1 MLAPDIRNDIVDCF
15 ADVRKNVLLIIIQ
28 YLYPAIYKCKL
39 TEFTFFQI
47 IVKSIIEEIGG
58 DVFCLLVDESSD
70 VSYKEQMA
78 VVLRYVDKLGLI
90 KERLIGVIHVKET
103 SASCLKSNINALF
116 GKYGLSIKQV
126 RG

>member
-58 DVFCLLVDESSD
+58 DVFF
-70 VSYKEQMA
+70 YW
-78 VVLRYVDKLGLI
+78 
-90 KERLIGVIHVKET
+90 
-103 SASCLKSNINALF
+103 
-116 GKYGLSIKQV
+116 
-126 RG
+126 